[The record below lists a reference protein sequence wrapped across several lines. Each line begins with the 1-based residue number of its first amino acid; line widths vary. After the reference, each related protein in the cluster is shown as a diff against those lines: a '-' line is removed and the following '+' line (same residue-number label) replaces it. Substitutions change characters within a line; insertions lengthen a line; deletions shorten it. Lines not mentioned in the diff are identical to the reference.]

1 MRKFVILILAALLL
15 SACGARGA
23 VPMGELLPTPASASS
38 PAWTLN
44 FSLKGGFAG
53 FDRAL
58 TVNSSGQAT
67 VTDVRTGKTAEVKLS
82 AEQLSQLQQ
91 LAAKAV
97 FQPSAEPGVCADCFV
112 YTLEIDSGTGIPF
125 TAQVDDT
132 NLEASGLAPLI
143 DFLRSVMDNALK

>member
-1 MRKFVILILAALLL
+1 MTRFLILILAALLL
-15 SACGARGA
+15 SACGPRG
-23 VPMGELLPTPASASS
+23 VPMGELLPTPASATS
-38 PAWTLN
+38 PAWKLN
-44 FSLKGGFAG
+44 FSLTGGIAG
-53 FDRAL
+53 FDRTL
-58 TVNSSGQAT
+58 QVDSSGLAT
-67 VTDVRTGKTAEVKLS
+67 VTDVRTNKTAEVQLN

-97 FQPSAEPGVCADCFV
+97 FQPAAQPGVCADCFV
-112 YTLEIDSGTGIPF
+112 YTLEIDSGTGTPF